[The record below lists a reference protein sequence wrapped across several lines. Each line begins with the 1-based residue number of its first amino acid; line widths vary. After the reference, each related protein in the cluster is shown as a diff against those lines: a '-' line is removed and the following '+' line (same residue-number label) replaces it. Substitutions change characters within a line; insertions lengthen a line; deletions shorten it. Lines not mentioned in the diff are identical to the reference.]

1 MHIFRDGIDD
11 LEVSHG
17 FPLNRHRGLVAHRQE
32 RPIDRRVRGSVQE
45 REPIHTKAGIPHL
58 LDKRLLVGARLHD
71 CYVVRSV
78 LSFTDENH
86 FLQCIHRFR
95 MYFSPETTGRPS

>member
-1 MHIFRDGIDD
+1 
-11 LEVSHG
+11 
-17 FPLNRHRGLVAHRQE
+17 
-32 RPIDRRVRGSVQE
+32 
-45 REPIHTKAGIPHL
+45 
-58 LDKRLLVGARLHD
+58 LVGARLHD

-95 MYFSPETTGRPS
+95 MYFSPETIGLPS